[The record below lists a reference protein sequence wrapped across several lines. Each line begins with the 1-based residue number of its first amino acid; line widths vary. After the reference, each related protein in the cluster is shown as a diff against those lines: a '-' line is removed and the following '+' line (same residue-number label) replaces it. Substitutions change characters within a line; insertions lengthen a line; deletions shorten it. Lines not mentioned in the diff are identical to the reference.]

1 MSCLARQAKELVAE
15 VEENYL
21 YDKANER
28 WGRWHKCSLC
38 EQNYHGVV
46 RCALGWACWKTY
58 LGRPETDQ
66 FHGVAMGVLANGL
79 CDAKHHEAA
88 MSVREARL
96 SLARRLGDSEF
107 NILVAKGNLANSYQK
122 LGRHEEALSMRQ
134 EVYSGHLKLNGREHP
149 DTLREAENYTLSLF
163 ELERFEE
170 ARSLLRRII
179 RVARRVL
186 GASHDTTIRMSRSYA
201 KALAKDP
208 GATLDD
214 LREAVTML
222 EDTERT
228 ARRVLGSAHP
238 ITTGIEHD
246 LRVMRDAVEIAV
258 GARETPS

>member
-1 MSCLARQAKELVAE
+1 
-15 VEENYL
+15 
-21 YDKANER
+21 
-28 WGRWHKCSLC
+28 
-38 EQNYHGVV
+38 
-46 RCALGWACWKTY
+46 
-58 LGRPETDQ
+58 
-66 FHGVAMGVLANGL
+66 MGVLANGL

-246 LRVMRDAVEIAV
+246 LRVMRDAVEIASAPARRHRRNPRYPKV
-258 GARETPS
+258 SQYRRRGTAPARRSRPRPPTPHLLKPRRARVLADGSGARP